1 MKQYQLENE
10 NVLIE
15 FLSYGGI
22 LTKMV
27 NKKTNQNYLLAYEK
41 EEDYLTNPY
50 FFGATIGRNAG
61 RTYPPF
67 YINHQGEKVELDTNE
82 GKVHLHGGK
91 NGLHQV
97 EWQVEKINSTGYLLT
112 FEDDASLYEPM
123 KLELVYTLK
132 DNCFKIEM
140 KGSANDPTI
149 CNLTN
154 HSYFNLSQEE
164 TINEHFLK
172 TAPAT
177 IQLIDQQFVPTEEYS
192 RMQEVE
198 YRSFDFSQEKKL
210 QTALKQNTD
219 LSKLCAEGIDLAY
232 YFNQKECNTAK
243 IELSDAERKNRL
255 TIYSDQGA
263 CVIYTLNKLS
273 TEENTNKGTKVKKFG
288 GITFE
293 MQRKPNYV
301 HTEKNYLTN
310 DYHSCTV
317 YEIE

>member
-1 MKQYQLENE
+1 MKKYQLENE

-97 EWQVEKINSTGYLLT
+97 EWQVEKISPTSYLLT

-154 HSYFNLSQEE
+154 HSYFNLGQDG
-164 TINEHFLK
+164 TIKNHFLR

-177 IQLIDQQFVPTEEYS
+177 IQLIDEQFVPTEEYS
-192 RMQEVE
+192 EMLDSD
-198 YRSFDFSQEKKL
+198 YRAFDFSKEKRLKSAFLQES
-210 QTALKQNTD
+210 D
-219 LSKLCAEGIDLAY
+219 LSKICASGIDLAY
-232 YFNQKECNTAK
+232 CFDEVDDGKPK
-243 IELSDAERKNRL
+243 IELSDSERKNSL
-255 TIYSDQGA
+255 KIYSDQEA
-263 CVIYTLNKLS
+263 CVIYTLNKISVDALTS
-273 TEENTNKGTKVKKFG
+273 TRVTVEKFG
-288 GITFE
+288 GVTFE
-293 MQRKPNYV
+293 MQRRPNYV
-301 HTEKNYLTN
+301 QTEKDYLTK
-310 DYHSCTV
+310 DYQAWTI
-317 YEIE
+317 YEIG